1 MEYQVYQAADG
12 AVEVIQTPV
21 RFNIEVSEEFRII
34 LKEFVDK
41 GKYKIV
47 VDLSQTEYMDSS
59 GLGAIVSRISA
70 TRSHDGDIRIAA
82 PKEFVKNLFDVTN
95 LVEILKIFDTVEGAV
110 DSFTAE

>member
-1 MEYQVYQAADG
+1 MEYKISKVANG
-12 AVEVIQTPV
+12 NVEVISTPV

-41 GKYKIV
+41 GKFKIV
-47 VDLSQTEYMDSS
+47 VDLAQTEYMDSS

-95 LVEILKIFDTVEGAV
+95 LVKILKIYDTVDEAV
-110 DSFTAE
+110 ESFDS